1 MIPKSGNRFSEKI
14 MLKKE
19 SSETPPMAN
28 PVDYAIDHARLTIA
42 ALAFLLVAGLVAY
55 LTIPKEAEPDIKIPI
70 IYTLLT
76 QRGISPEDAER
87 LLIKPVETK
96 LKSVSNVKEMRAV
109 AYEGGAYVLLEFQA
123 GFDSKSALA
132 DVRAKVDE
140 AKRDLPRDADEPTVQ
155 EVNLSLYPVLVV
167 ALAGDLPERTLARLA
182 RTAKSTIEQVPG
194 VISAEIRG
202 VRDEA
207 VEIVAEPMLMKSYG
221 VSLEQ
226 LIAITQQSNSLVAA
240 GALEGPS
247 GRFAVKV
254 PALIEKPQDML
265 QIPIAASAGAVVTLG
280 DVAQV
285 KPTFKDATSI
295 TRVNGR
301 PAMTIEVSKRTGAN
315 LIETVDGVK
324 YVVEQLKKQW
334 PEGLQVSYTQDKSKT
349 IRQMLADLQNSVITG
364 VLLVAIIILFAL
376 GFRASLFIGIAI
388 PASFL
393 AGVLGLQLA
402 GLTVNIVVLFSL
414 ILAVGMLVDDAII
427 VSEFAER
434 RMAEGMAPREA
445 YSLAAKRMAGPVTAA
460 TATRVAAFSPLLF
473 WPGVVGEFMK
483 YMPITLIAT
492 LSASLVVALFF
503 TPTLGALL
511 GRAAV
516 VPHDERARDTGPY
529 MRTVHLALRHPG
541 MTLLLALLLLI
552 GVQMAYGKLGNGV
565 EFFPKVEPDYGQVVI
580 HGRGNL
586 SLGEK
591 DRLVRSVEER
601 VLKYPGLKTV
611 YTRAGEQPRQSNE
624 LGEDTIG
631 VIQYEFADWRT
642 RPPAHEIMDGI
653 RAKTADI
660 PGILVEVTAPRAG
673 PPTGKPVQIQL
684 SALDPD
690 RLPAAAKKAAAVL
703 SARPDARD
711 VDDGLPLP
719 GIDWRIE
726 VNKSEAAKYQA
737 NVNTV
742 GTGLQLVTNGA
753 KVTEYRPSDND
764 KAVDILV
771 RFPQDRRS
779 LEQID
784 ELRIQTP
791 VGHVPIGNF
800 VTRVPAQ
807 RVGNINRINGNRVIT
822 VSSNVAEGVQSA
834 KVQQELTAELA
845 KTDLGP
851 NVTFRLKGED
861 EERAKAGAFLMK
873 AFGTA
878 LFLDLCD
885 PARAVQQV
893 HLGRP
898 GAHRGRALHHRRADR
913 PDGHGSAVRRGD
925 DRHRGDRQRGRDR
938 EQQYRA
944 DRHLRPAAARG
955 RGGARRDPRDVPR
968 ACAAGGAHRRDGDPR
983 RAADRVRHERRVHDA
998 RDHDRG
1004 ARDAMV
1010 DFALHRDRVRPRFC
1024 DRADARRH
1032 AGRPDGD
1039 REPCRM
1045 ARAAPR
1051 APRRAQG
1058 RAGCGRAA
1066 GGIKPSGHARP
1077 DAACLQN
1084 ARYPGADHRAR
1095 RRCGAAGARA
1105 GRGRAAG
1112 DRGDAAHQGG
1122 AGGDPRDCRAGAG
1135 LHRRRRHRDA
1145 HFRYRGGDGR
1155 RRGVSRQSG
1164 HAARACGGARGC
1176 DPCRCFPAARRFPKR
1191 WRSPHGDSRC

>member
-1 MIPKSGNRFSEKI
+1 
-14 MLKKE
+14 
-19 SSETPPMAN
+19 MAN
-28 PVDYAIDHARLTIA
+28 PVDYAINHARLTIA
-42 ALAFLLVAGLVAY
+42 ALAFLLIAGLVAY
-55 LTIPKEAEPDIKIPI
+55 VTIPKEAEPDIKIPI
-70 IYTLLT
+70 VYTLLT

-87 LLIKPVETK
+87 LLVKPVETK
-96 LKSVSNVKEMRAV
+96 LKSVSNVKEMRAT

-167 ALAGDLPERTLARLA
+167 SLAGDLPERTLLRLA
-182 RTAKSTIEQVPG
+182 RAAKNIIEQVPG
-194 VISAEIRG
+194 VISAELRG
-202 VRDEA
+202 ARDES

-226 LIAITQQSNSLVAA
+226 LIAITQSSNSLVAA
-240 GALEGPS
+240 GALEGAT

-254 PALIEKPQDML
+254 PALIEKPEDML
-265 QIPIAASAGAVVTLG
+265 KIPVASSAGATVTLG

-285 KPTFKDATSI
+285 RPTFKDAISI

-324 YVVEQLKKQW
+324 FAVERMKQTW
-334 PEGLQVSYTQDKSKT
+334 PEALQVSYTQDKSKV

-434 RMAEGMAPREA
+434 RMSEGMPPREA
-445 YSLAAKRMAGPVTAA
+445 YSLAAKRMSGPVIAA

-473 WPGVVGEFMK
+473 WPGTVGEFMK

-492 LSASLVVALFF
+492 LSASLAVALFF

-511 GRAAV
+511 GRAAT
-516 VPHDERARDTGPY
+516 VPHDERVKDRGLY
-529 MRTVHLALRHPG
+529 MRTVHLSLRHPG
-541 MTLLLALLLLI
+541 ATLMLALALLV
-552 GVQMAYGKLGNGV
+552 GVQMAYGKLGKGV

-586 SLGEK
+586 SLDEK
-591 DRLVRSVEER
+591 DRLVRAVEER
-601 VLKYPGLKTV
+601 VLKYGGLKTV

-631 VIQYEFADWRT
+631 VIQFEFADWRA
-642 RPPAHEIMDGI
+642 RAPAHEIMDGI
-653 RAKTADI
+653 RDKTADI

-684 SALDPD
+684 SALNPD
-690 RLPAAAKKAAAVL
+690 LLPAAAKKAAAIL
-703 SARPDARD
+703 AARADVRD

-719 GIDWRIE
+719 GIDWRLE

-742 GTGLQLVTNGA
+742 GTGVQLVTNGA

-771 RFPQDRRS
+771 RFPPDRRS

-807 RVGNINRINGNRVIT
+807 RVGNINRIGGNRVIT
-822 VSSNVAEGVQSA
+822 VSSNVAEGAQSA
-834 KVQQELTAELA
+834 NVQKEIAAELA
-845 KTDLGP
+845 KTDLGQ

-861 EERAKAGAFLMK
+861 EEREKAGAFLMK

-878 LFLDLCD
+878 LFLIFAILLAQFNKFISVALVLTAVVLSTIGVLIGLMVMGQPFGVVMTGIGVIANAGVIVNNNIVLIDTYDRLREEGV
-885 PARAVQQV
+885 PAYEAILETCRERARPVV
-893 HLGRP
+893 LTAVTAILGVLPIAFGMNIEFMTREITV
-898 GAHRGRALHHRRADR
+898 GAPATQWWISLSTAIVFGLGFATVLTLIVTPAALMAIANVAAWRERRRQRRA
-913 PDGHGSAVRRGD
+913 
-925 DRHRGDRQRGRDR
+925 
-938 EQQYRA
+938 E
-944 DRHLRPAAARG
+944 
-955 RGGARRDPRDVPR
+955 
-968 ACAAGGAHRRDGDPR
+968 R
-983 RAADRVRHERRVHDA
+983 RAAR
-998 RDHDRG
+998 
-1004 ARDAMV
+1004 
-1010 DFALHRDRVRPRFC
+1010 L
-1024 DRADARRH
+1024 
-1032 AGRPDGD
+1032 
-1039 REPCRM
+1039 
-1045 ARAAPR
+1045 AAV
-1051 APRRAQG
+1051 Q
-1058 RAGCGRAA
+1058 
-1066 GGIKPSGHARP
+1066 
-1077 DAACLQN
+1077 
-1084 ARYPGADHRAR
+1084 
-1095 RRCGAAGARA
+1095 
-1105 GRGRAAG
+1105 
-1112 DRGDAAHQGG
+1112 
-1122 AGGDPRDCRAGAG
+1122 
-1135 LHRRRRHRDA
+1135 
-1145 HFRYRGGDGR
+1145 
-1155 RRGVSRQSG
+1155 
-1164 HAARACGGARGC
+1164 
-1176 DPCRCFPAARRFPKR
+1176 PAE
-1191 WRSPHGDSRC
+1191 